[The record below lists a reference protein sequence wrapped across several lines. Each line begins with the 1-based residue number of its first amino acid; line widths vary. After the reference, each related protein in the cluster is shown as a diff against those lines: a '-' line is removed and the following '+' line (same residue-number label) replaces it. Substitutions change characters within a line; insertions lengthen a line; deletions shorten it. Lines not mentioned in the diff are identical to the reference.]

1 MSPGALIRDSLWA
14 LLGGVFSALF
24 AGALLA
30 VLGVDAAAI
39 AFLSLVILLG
49 TLLPALIRLALRLR
63 FYRDTARMLD
73 ELADPYLLCELVEPP
88 GFAEGDFLCQVLR
101 RTGKSMADRVE
112 DARRDAA
119 EYRDYVEQWVHA
131 IKTPIA
137 SARLALENYPGP
149 LAEQVGEDLFRV
161 EGYVEQA
168 LYYARSGAVE
178 RDYLI
183 RAVPLDRLASAAVR
197 RYARPLIAAGF
208 QVDLQGLDAV
218 VYTDE
223 KWVCFILGQ
232 LISNAVAYRGEAPCI
247 AFTQRLEGS
256 AAVLCV
262 TDNGAGIP
270 AADLPRV
277 FDKGFT
283 GANGRRAGA
292 RSTGLGLYLCRRLCG
307 RLGLGLALFSQE
319 GAWTRAEIVFPKG
332 GHHLA
337 Q

>member
-1 MSPGALIRDSLWA
+1 MSVGVLLRESAAA
-14 LLGGVFSALF
+14 LLGGVFSALLT
-24 AGALLA
+24 GALLA

-39 AFLSLVILLG
+39 AFLCLVILLG
-49 TLLPALIRLALRLR
+49 AFLPALFRLAVRLR
-63 FYRDTARMLD
+63 FYRDTQRMLD
-73 ELADPYLLCELVEPP
+73 DLQDPYLLCELVEPP

-119 EYRDYVEQWVHA
+119 EYRDYVERWVHE

-137 SARLALENYPGP
+137 SARLALENHPGP
-149 LAEQVGEDLFRV
+149 LAEQMEGELFRV

-168 LYYARSGAVE
+168 LYYARSAAVD

-183 RAVPLDRLASAAVR
+183 RAVSLEQLVSGAVR

-208 QVDLQGLDAV
+208 RVDMQGLDAT

-223 KWVCFILGQ
+223 KWIGFILGQ
-232 LISNAVAYRGEAPCI
+232 LMANAVAYRGETPTLT
-247 AFTQRLEGS
+247 FTQRMEDS
-256 AAVLCV
+256 AAVLCM

-283 GANGRRAGA
+283 GANGRRSGA
-292 RSTGLGLYLCRRLCG
+292 RSTGLGLYLCRRLCCQ
-307 RLGLGLALFSQE
+307 LGLGLALFSKE
-319 GAWTRAEIVFPKG
+319 GAWTRAEITFPKG
-332 GHHLA
+332 GYNLA
-337 Q
+337 R